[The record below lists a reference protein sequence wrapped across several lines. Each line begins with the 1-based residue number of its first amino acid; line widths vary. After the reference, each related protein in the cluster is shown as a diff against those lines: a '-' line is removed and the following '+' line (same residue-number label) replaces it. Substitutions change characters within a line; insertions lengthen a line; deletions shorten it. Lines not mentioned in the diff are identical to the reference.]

1 MGLVKPFKGSTALAC
16 SPASLFHP
24 SSTQEEANM
33 VKLNEI
39 VRAFTHEGAR
49 AKRFTPE
56 MELKRALMNCLL
68 WEDQFYEDGVA
79 IADRIKA
86 LVPLV
91 APDRVAA
98 LAIEAREVMKLR
110 HAPLL
115 VLREMARHE
124 KHRLL
129 VADTIARVIQRPDEM
144 TELLA
149 IYWAD
154 ALGPQQQRM
163 RQPVSAQ
170 VKKGLARAVTKF
182 DAYQLAKYD
191 RDGAVRIRD
200 VLFLVHAKP
209 KDAEQEK
216 VWKQLVDGELLSADT
231 WEVALSSGKDKR
243 ASFERLIAENRLGSV
258 ALLRNLRLMQKAEVP
273 RQTIADAIDAMRTDR
288 VLPYRF
294 ITAARYAPD
303 FEPELES
310 AMLKSLKG
318 YVRLPG
324 RTRLLIDVSG
334 SMFAALSAQSEMTR
348 AEAACGLA
356 ILAREVCDEVEIF
369 TFSQD
374 VKKVP
379 PRRGFALRD
388 AIIGS
393 QPHGSTY
400 LGKAVAEI
408 DRNGDR
414 LIVFTDEQSHDTVP
428 EPKGRGTLVNV
439 ASYQHGVGHGAWT
452 RVSGFS
458 EAVIAWIAAA
468 EATMH

>member
-1 MGLVKPFKGSTALAC
+1 
-16 SPASLFHP
+16 
-24 SSTQEEANM
+24 M
-33 VKLNEI
+33 VSINKI

-86 LVPLV
+86 LVPRV
-91 APDRVAA
+91 EPKRVAA
-98 LAIEAREVMKLR
+98 LAIEASELMKLG

-115 VLREMARHE
+115 VVREVARDAAA
-124 KHRLL
+124 HRAL
-129 VADTIARVIQRPDEM
+129 VAETLAKVIQRPDEM
-144 TELLA
+144 MELLA

-154 ALGPQQQRM
+154 ALGPQQQRK

-170 VKKGLARAVTKF
+170 IKKGLARALTKF

-191 RDGAVRIRD
+191 RDGAVRIKD

-209 KDAEQEK
+209 KDADQEK
-216 VWKQLVDGELLSADT
+216 VWKQLVDGELASPDT
-231 WEVALSSGKDKR
+231 WEVSLSSGKDKR
-243 ASFERLIAENRLGSV
+243 ETFERLIAENRLGGR
-258 ALLRNLRLMQKAEVP
+258 ALLRNLRMMQKAEVP
-273 RQTIADAIDAMRTDR
+273 RKTIADAIDAMRTDR

-310 AMLKSLKG
+310 AMLKSIKG
-318 YVRLPG
+318 HVRLPG

-334 SMFAALSAQSEMTR
+334 SMFAPLSAQSEMTR
-348 AEAACGLA
+348 VEAACGLA

-374 VKKVP
+374 VVKVP

-388 AIIGS
+388 AVVSS

-400 LGKAVAEI
+400 LGKAVTEI
-408 DRNGDR
+408 DRKGDR
-414 LIVFTDEQSHDTVP
+414 LIVFTDEQSHDQVSD
-428 EPKGRGTLVNV
+428 PKGRGYMVNV

-452 RVSGFS
+452 RVHGFS
-458 EAVIAWIAAA
+458 EAVIAWLAAS
-468 EATMH
+468 EETMH

>member
-1 MGLVKPFKGSTALAC
+1 
-16 SPASLFHP
+16 
-24 SSTQEEANM
+24 M
-33 VKLNEI
+33 VRLNKI
-39 VRAFTHEGAR
+39 VRAFTREGAR

-86 LVPLV
+86 LVPKV
-91 APDRVAA
+91 APERVAQM
-98 LAIEAREVMKLR
+98 AIEAREVMKLR

-115 VLREMARHE
+115 VVREMARRE
-124 KHRLL
+124 KHRAL
-129 VADTIARVIQRPDEM
+129 VADTLAQVIQRPDEM

-154 ALGPQQQRM
+154 ALGPMQQRK

-170 VKKGLARAVTKF
+170 IKKGLARALTKF

-209 KDAEQEK
+209 KDAAQEK
-216 VWKQLVDGELLSADT
+216 VWKQLVDGELASPDT
-231 WEVALSSGKDKR
+231 WEVSLSAGKGKR
-243 ASFERLIAENRLGSV
+243 DTFERLIAERKLGGM

-273 RQTIADAIDAMRTDR
+273 RKMIADAIEAMRTDR
-288 VLPYRF
+288 ILPYRF

-303 FEPELES
+303 FEPELEA
-310 AMLKSLKG
+310 AMLKSVKDH
-318 YVRLPG
+318 VRLPG

-334 SMFAALSAQSEMTR
+334 SMFAPLSAQSEMTR

-369 TFSQD
+369 TFSNE
-374 VKKVP
+374 VVKVP

-388 AIIGS
+388 AIINS
-393 QPHGSTY
+393 QPHGGTY
-400 LGKAVAEI
+400 LGKAVTEI
-408 DRNGDR
+408 DRKGDR
-414 LIVFTDEQSHDTVP
+414 LIVFTDEQSHDQVP
-428 EPKGRGTLVNV
+428 EPKARGTMVNV
-439 ASYQHGVGHGAWT
+439 ASYQYGVGYGAWT
-452 RVSGFS
+452 RVNGFS
-458 EAVIAWIAAA
+458 EAVVAWIGAS
-468 EATMH
+468 ETTQH

>member
-1 MGLVKPFKGSTALAC
+1 
-16 SPASLFHP
+16 
-24 SSTQEEANM
+24 M
-33 VKLNEI
+33 VTLNKI

-79 IADRIKA
+79 IAERIKT
-86 LVPLV
+86 LVPQV
-91 APDRVAA
+91 DPERVAA
-98 LAIEAREVMKLR
+98 LAVEARGVMKLR

-115 VLREMARHE
+115 VVREMARHE
-124 KHRLL
+124 KHRAL
-129 VADTIARVIQRPDEM
+129 VADTLEKVIQRPDEM

-154 ALGPQQQRM
+154 ALGPQQQRK

-170 VKKGLARAVTKF
+170 VKKGLARALTKF
-182 DAYQLAKYD
+182 DAFQLAKYD
-191 RDGAVRIRD
+191 RDGAVRIKD

-209 KDAEQEK
+209 KDADQEK
-216 VWKQLVDGELLSADT
+216 MWKQLVDGELVSPDT
-231 WEVALSSGKDKR
+231 WEVSLSSRKDKR
-243 ASFERLIAENRLGSV
+243 ETFERLIAENKLGGL

-273 RQTIADAIDAMRTDR
+273 RETIAHAIEAMRTDR
-288 VLPYRF
+288 ILPYRF

-303 FEPELES
+303 FEPEIES
-310 AMLKSLKG
+310 VMLKSIKG
-318 YVRLPG
+318 HTRLPG

-334 SMFAALSAQSEMTR
+334 SMFHPLSAQSEMTR

-356 ILAREVCDEVEIF
+356 ILAREICDEVEIF

-374 VKKVP
+374 LVKVP

-393 QPHGSTY
+393 QPHGSTF

-408 DRNGDR
+408 DRKGDR
-414 LIVFTDEQSHDTVP
+414 LIVFTDEQSHDTVSD
-428 EPKGRGTLVNV
+428 PKARGTMVNV

-452 RVSGFS
+452 RVHGFS
-458 EAVIAWIAAA
+458 EAVIAWIAAS
-468 EATMH
+468 EQTMH

>member
-1 MGLVKPFKGSTALAC
+1 
-16 SPASLFHP
+16 
-24 SSTQEEANM
+24 M
-33 VKLNEI
+33 VKLNKI

-56 MELKRALMNCLL
+56 MELKRALTNCLL

-124 KHRLL
+124 KHRVP
-129 VADTIARVIQRPDEM
+129 VADTLFRVIQRPDEM

-154 ALGPQQQRM
+154 VLGPQQQRK

-170 VKKGLARAVTKF
+170 VKKGLARALTKF

-216 VWKQLVDGELLSADT
+216 VWKQLVDGELVSADT

-243 ASFERLIAENRLGSV
+243 ASFERLIAENRLGSL

-273 RQTIADAIDAMRTDR
+273 REMIAEAIEAMRTDR

-334 SMFAALSAQSEMTR
+334 SMFARLSAQSEMTR

-379 PRRGFALRD
+379 PRR
-388 AIIGS
+388 
-393 QPHGSTY
+393 
-400 LGKAVAEI
+400 
-408 DRNGDR
+408 
-414 LIVFTDEQSHDTVP
+414 
-428 EPKGRGTLVNV
+428 
-439 ASYQHGVGHGAWT
+439 
-452 RVSGFS
+452 
-458 EAVIAWIAAA
+458 AAA
-468 EATMH
+468 SRCAMRSSARSRTARPISARRWRRSTATAIA

>member
-1 MGLVKPFKGSTALAC
+1 
-16 SPASLFHP
+16 
-24 SSTQEEANM
+24 M
-33 VKLNEI
+33 VRLNKI
-39 VRAFTHEGAR
+39 VRAFTREGAR
-49 AKRFTPE
+49 VTRFTPE

-68 WEDQFYEDGVA
+68 WENQFYEDGVA

-86 LVPLV
+86 LVPKV
-91 APDRVAA
+91 TPARVAQ
-98 LAIEAREVMKLR
+98 LAIEARDVMKLR

-115 VLREMARHE
+115 VIREMARNE
-124 KHRLL
+124 KHRAL
-129 VADTIARVIQRPDEM
+129 VADTLYRVIQRPDEM

-154 ALGPQQQRM
+154 ALGPMQQRK

-170 VKKGLARAVTKF
+170 VKKGLARALTKF
-182 DAYQLAKYD
+182 DAYQLAKWD

-216 VWKQLVDGELLSADT
+216 VWKQLVDGELASPDT
-231 WEVALSSGKDKR
+231 WEVSLSAGKSKR
-243 ASFERLIAENRLGSV
+243 ETFERLIAEKKLGGL

-273 RQTIADAIDAMRTDR
+273 HETIAGAIEAMRTDR
-288 VLPYRF
+288 ILPYRF

-303 FEPELES
+303 FEPELEA
-310 AMLKSLKG
+310 AMLKSVKDH
-318 YVRLPG
+318 VRLPG

-356 ILAREVCDEVEIF
+356 ILAREICGEVEIF
-369 TFSQD
+369 TFSD
-374 VKKVP
+374 RVVKVP

-388 AIIGS
+388 VIIDS
-393 QPHGSTY
+393 QPHSGTW

-408 DRNGDR
+408 DRKGDR
-414 LIVFTDEQSHDTVP
+414 LIVFTDEQSHDQVP
-428 EPKGRGTLVNV
+428 EPKARGTIVNV
-439 ASYQHGVGHGAWT
+439 ASYQHGVGHGDWT
-452 RVSGFS
+452 RVNGFS
-458 EAVIAWIAAA
+458 EAVVAWIAASETA
-468 EATMH
+468 LN

>member
-1 MGLVKPFKGSTALAC
+1 
-16 SPASLFHP
+16 
-24 SSTQEEANM
+24 M
-33 VKLNEI
+33 VSINKI
-39 VRAFTHEGAR
+39 VRALTHEGAR

-68 WEDQFYEDGVA
+68 WEDQFYEDGIA
-79 IADRIKA
+79 IAERIKA
-86 LVPLV
+86 LVPKV
-91 APDRVAA
+91 HPARVAA
-98 LAIEAREVMKLR
+98 LAIDAREVMKLR

-115 VLREMARHE
+115 VVREMARHE
-124 KHRLL
+124 KHRAL
-129 VADTIARVIQRPDEM
+129 VADTLAQVIQRPDEM

-149 IYWAD
+149 IYWA
-154 ALGPQQQRM
+154 
-163 RQPVSAQ
+163 VSAQ
-170 VKKGLARAVTKF
+170 IKKGLARALTKF

-191 RDGAVRIRD
+191 RDGAVRIKD

-209 KDAEQEK
+209 RDADQAK
-216 VWKQLVDGELLSADT
+216 VWKQLVDGELSSPDT
-231 WEVALSSGKDKR
+231 WEVSLSSGKDKR
-243 ASFERLIAENRLGSV
+243 ETFERLIAENRLGGL

-273 RQTIADAIDAMRTDR
+273 RQTIADAIEAMRTDR
-288 VLPYRF
+288 ILPYRF

-318 YVRLPG
+318 YVRLAG

-348 AEAACGLA
+348 VEAACGLA

-374 VKKVP
+374 VVKVP

-388 AIIGS
+388 AIINS

-400 LGKAVAEI
+400 LGKAVTEI
-408 DRNGDR
+408 DRKGDR
-414 LIVFTDEQSHDTVP
+414 LIVFTDEQSHDKVP
-428 EPKGRGTLVNV
+428 DPKGRGTMVNV

-452 RVSGFS
+452 RVNGFS
-458 EAVIAWIAAA
+458 EAVIAWVAAS
-468 EATMH
+468 ELTMH